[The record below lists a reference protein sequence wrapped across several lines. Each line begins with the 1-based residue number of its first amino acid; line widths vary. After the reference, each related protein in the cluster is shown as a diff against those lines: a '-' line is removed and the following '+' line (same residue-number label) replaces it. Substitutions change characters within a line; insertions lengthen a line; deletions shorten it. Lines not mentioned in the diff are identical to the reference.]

1 MLPTD
6 LNRRDFAKSLAIG
19 AVLAPVNQVGAQEPA
34 KKDAPSVADLQL
46 EQIKQQYPDER
57 LDDAALK
64 SIRGDLQQ
72 QINRSKILSAFPLT
86 NADEPG
92 FAFAAYRRD

>member
-1 MLPTD
+1 MSQSNLK
-6 LNRRDFAKSLAIG
+6 RRDFAKSLAIG
-19 AVLAPVNQVGAQEPA
+19 AVLAPIAEAAGQEPA
-34 KKDAPSVADLQL
+34 KKDTTSVADLQL

-72 QINRSKILSAFPLT
+72 QLNRSKILSAFPLT

-92 FAFAAYRRD
+92 FTFAAYRRD